1 MITKEFADLSTG
13 EILTGQQIL
22 KEALEEQQEAHKR
35 QLGGLNKV
43 KKRNEFQETLLHEFG
58 SFIFT
63 HYKELIELLKDDS
76 GKFDSAFAFRF
87 MYLSSFMDYD
97 NKLKF
102 GARFRGKHTSYMTV
116 RDLNEVMGLSKNQ
129 ITKFKNQ
136 LLKTDLISVEED
148 NTIIINKKFCKKGK
162 LTENFKRDSI
172 RCFEEAIQE
181 LYLNSTAK
189 EHKRLGVFI
198 QLLPYLNYNHNVLC
212 WNPEEVEAGKLKELS
227 IQDICEIVGHEV
239 KNARRFQGE
248 LFKITVGE
256 KYVIGKFMYGRCP
269 EAFII
274 NPSVYYKGNSLEQL
288 KGIMNLFKL
297 GES

>member
-1 MITKEFADLSTG
+1 MIRDEFTNLSTG
-13 EILTGQQIL
+13 EILTGQQIV
-22 KEALEEQQEAHKR
+22 KEVLQEQQEAHKR

-43 KKRNEFQETLLHEFG
+43 KKRNEFQEMLFQEFG

-63 HYKELIELLKDDS
+63 QYNELIELLKDDS

-102 GARFRGKHTSYMTV
+102 GAMFRGKHTSYMTV

-136 LLKTDLISVEED
+136 LFKMNLMYINEDKTL
-148 NTIIINKKFCKKGK
+148 IINKRFCKKGK

-181 LYLNSTAK
+181 LYINSTAK
-189 EHKRLGVFI
+189 EHKRLGLLI
-198 QLLPYLNYNHNVLC
+198 QLLPYLNFNHNVLC
-212 WNPEEVEAGKLKELS
+212 WNPEELKAENLKELK
-227 IQDICEIVGHEV
+227 IQDICRIVGHEV
-239 KNARRFQGE
+239 KNPKRLQSE
-248 LFKITVGE
+248 LFKITVAG

-274 NPSVYYKGNSLEQL
+274 NPSVYYKGNSLEEL
-288 KGIMNLFKL
+288 KGIMSLFKL
-297 GES
+297 GEN

>member
-1 MITKEFADLSTG
+1 MINKEFADLSTG
-13 EILTGQQIL
+13 EIVTGQQIL
-22 KEALEEQQEAHKR
+22 KEALEGQQEAHKR
-35 QLGGLNKV
+35 KLEGLNKV
-43 KKRNEFQETLLHEFG
+43 KQRNELQEMLLQEFG
-58 SFIFT
+58 NFIFT
-63 HYKELIELLKDDS
+63 HYKELIELLKDES

-102 GARFRGKHTSYMTV
+102 GNRFRGKHTSYMTIK
-116 RDLNEVMGLSKNQ
+116 DLPEVMGLSRKQ
-129 ITKFKNQ
+129 IWEFKNQ
-136 LLKTDLISVEED
+136 VLKMDILSIGED
-148 NTIIINKKFCKKGK
+148 ETIIINKRFCKKGK

-172 RCFEEAIQE
+172 RCFEESIQE
-181 LYLNSTAK
+181 LYLNSLPK
-189 EHKRLGVFI
+189 EHKRLGVLI

-212 WNPEEVEAGKLKELS
+212 WNPEESEAGRLKELS
-227 IQDICEIVGHEV
+227 IQDICGIIGHNV

-248 LFKITVGE
+248 LFKITVGG
-256 KYVIGKFMYGRCP
+256 KYVVGKFMYGRCP

-297 GES
+297 GEN